1 MMKVGQNVASLV
13 EDGSTL
19 QFGFGAL
26 MDSTCFNLKNHKNLG
41 IHTQVWSDSVL
52 DLIKLG
58 VINNSL
64 KKTHRGKTV
73 SSFIAGSQ

>member
-19 QFGFGAL
+19 QFGFGTL

-41 IHTQVWSDSVL
+41 IHT
-52 DLIKLG
+52 
-58 VINNSL
+58 
-64 KKTHRGKTV
+64 
-73 SSFIAGSQ
+73 